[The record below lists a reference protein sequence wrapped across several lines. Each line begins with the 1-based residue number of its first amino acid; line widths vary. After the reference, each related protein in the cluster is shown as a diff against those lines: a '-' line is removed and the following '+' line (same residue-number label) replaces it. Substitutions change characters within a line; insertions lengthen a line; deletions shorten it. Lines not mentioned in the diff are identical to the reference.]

1 MPPGKDCGGTA
12 GVPSFAGMSALAETA
27 VRETLSQWWR
37 RPEVRVQALL
47 LLPCVWV
54 LAASAASFWEQV
66 IDDAFI
72 TFRFARNV
80 AEGHGFVFD
89 VGGPAVEGFT
99 NFSWLL
105 LCTAVYRLGWDMLL
119 ACKVAGLLCGLA
131 TLGAA
136 WRLSAAVREREDCL
150 NVLAP
155 AFVAMNAHF
164 GFWMVQ
170 GLETP
175 LHALLL
181 TAAVW
186 RCLREADEPWRW
198 PLAPAL
204 GALAV
209 MTRPDSVVL
218 LVPVALWILGR
229 AAGRQVAWRRV
240 GVFAVIGVGILL
252 PYTAWR
258 VMTFGDWLPNTYY
271 AKVASEPANV
281 ERAWAHVVEFGWN
294 QAGSSGDARGWNSL
308 AWTALLLAGLAGST
322 LLGTWRARV
331 LVVGAIGVQVVYLF
345 HIGGDW
351 MPGFRFFVPLVPLL
365 GLAIACALDGWMQG
379 CGARRLPRA
388 VGRVFVAGALA
399 LSAVEQFR
407 VSTAYVFGDSA
418 TWFEREAGWLAPGQ
432 VARNFGKSFQPELL
446 GVTEALML
454 ETQDGATILMS
465 DIGLPMWAAPHL
477 RLIDVDGLTDKVIA
491 DAPSARA
498 LAFGGVALGEL
509 DGWRH
514 RERVLARATA
524 YVLEHRRPE
533 YVLAFEQHFGRGPD
547 SEGALYPRLV
557 AHVLARS
564 PDEWIEIART
574 PKTASDVWNHLLLR
588 GDVPRD
594 VPEAVRRARLLRAVR
609 DNPRIGAFVRW
620 LYRDFG
626 DRGDDTVLELV
637 RGRVA
642 RFAGDWDFVRE
653 MLFLAAQ
660 YEDVATARAVY
671 DGARREELMGVAWPH
686 RMMSRVHQRRGEWRE
701 ALEVLDR
708 GTARLAAHDNAL
720 LHEMAWILESRL
732 DDKPGALAVIERA
745 LARDPT
751 DPRAREDH
759 ERLRSTP

>member
-1 MPPGKDCGGTA
+1 MPPGKDCGDPA
-12 GVPSFAGMSALAETA
+12 GVPSFARMSAPADSPQ
-27 VRETLSQWWR
+27 RETLSQWWR

-47 LLPCVWV
+47 LLPCAWV

-99 NFSWLL
+99 NFTWLL
-105 LCTAVYRLGWDMLL
+105 LSTAAYRLGCDVLL

-131 TLGAA
+131 TLAAA

-164 GFWMVQ
+164 AFWMVQ

-181 TAAVW
+181 TATVW
-186 RCLREADEPWRW
+186 RGLRESDEPWRW
-198 PLAPAL
+198 PLAPVL
-204 GALAV
+204 GALAA

-218 LVPVALWILGR
+218 LVPVALWILARATMGR
-229 AAGRQVAWRRV
+229 VAWRRV
-240 GVFAVIGVGILL
+240 GTLAAIGVGILL
-252 PYTAWR
+252 PYMAWR

-281 ERAWAHVVEFGWN
+281 GRAWAHVVEFGWN
-294 QAGSSGDARGWNSL
+294 QAGWSGDATRWNSL
-308 AWTALLLAGLAGST
+308 AWTALLLAGLLGSS
-322 LLGTWRARV
+322 LLGTMRARL
-331 LVVGAIGVQVVYLF
+331 LVVGAIALQVAYLF
-345 HIGGDW
+345 HIGADW
-351 MPGFRFFVPLVPLL
+351 MPGFRFLVPLVPLL
-365 GLAIACALDGWMQG
+365 GLAIACALDGWVQA
-379 CGARRLPRA
+379 CGARRWPRVA
-388 VGRVFVAGALA
+388 ARVFVAGALA
-399 LSAVEQFR
+399 VAAVEQFR
-407 VSTAYVFGDSA
+407 VSTAYVFGESV
-418 TWFEREAGWLAPGQ
+418 TWYERDAGWLAPAG
-432 VARNFGKSFQPELL
+432 VAHNFNKPFQPELL
-446 GVTEALML
+446 GVTEALVL
-454 ETQDGATILMS
+454 ETQDGTTILMS

-498 LAFGGVALGEL
+498 LAFGGFGLGDLE
-509 DGWRH
+509 GWRH

-547 SEGALYPRLV
+547 NEGAIYPRLV
-557 AHVLARS
+557 ANVLALS
-564 PDEWIEIART
+564 PDEWLEIART

-588 GDVPRD
+588 ADVPRD
-594 VPEAVRRARLLRAVR
+594 VPDVVRRARLSRAAR
-609 DNPRIGAFVRW
+609 ENPRIGAFVRW

-626 DRGDDTVLELV
+626 DRGDEAAVGMV
-637 RGRVA
+637 RRSVA
-642 RFAGDWDFVRE
+642 RFAGDADFVRE

-671 DGARREELMGVAWPH
+671 DGARREEFLREAWPH

-701 ALEVLDR
+701 ALDVLER
-708 GTARLAAHDNAL
+708 GTARLAPHNNEL

-732 DDKPGALAVIERA
+732 DDGPVALAVIERA
-745 LARDPT
+745 LVRDPT